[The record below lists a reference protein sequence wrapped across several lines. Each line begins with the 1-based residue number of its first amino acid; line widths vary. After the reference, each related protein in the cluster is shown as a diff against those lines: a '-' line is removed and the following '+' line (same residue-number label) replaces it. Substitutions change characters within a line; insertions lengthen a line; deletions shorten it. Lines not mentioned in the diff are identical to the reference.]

1 MAHFAKIGLNSKVL
15 NVVVVSNDIITNAEG
30 NEVEELGRQFLENST
45 GWPIWKQTSINT
57 LMGVHYSDEEKTTP
71 SADQSKA
78 LRANGAGIGYIYDET
93 NDIFYSPKFNDYA
106 SWTLNTTTGV
116 WEAPIAFPTVINY
129 DNGNPRSI
137 EWDES
142 NQRWLSRTE
151 GSETNNLVWNP
162 DTSVWDNI

>member
-15 NVVVVSNDIITNAEG
+15 NVVVISDDVLKDEAG

-45 GWPIWKQTSINT
+45 GWPIWKQTSFNT
-57 LMGVHYSDEEKTTP
+57 KGGVYYTDYDNTIP
-71 SADQSKA
+71 GDDQSKV
-78 LRANGAGIGYIYDET
+78 LRANFASVGYIYDET
-93 NDIFYSPKFNDYA
+93 NDIFYKPKFNDYV
-106 SWTLNTTTGV
+106 SWTLNTTKGI
-116 WEAPIAFPTVINY
+116 WEAPIAFPTANNY
-129 DNGNPRSI
+129 DNGYPRSI

-162 DTSVWDNI
+162 DTSAWDNI